1 MVSPV
6 GWFPLELVHLTSQ
19 LLTLIKPIF
28 QANHKFERTKE
39 ASLEAIGYIC
49 ADVQPELLFQ
59 HSNQILNAICSGL
72 HQSETS
78 PHVKLAAITAM
89 FNSIEFT
96 KANFDRDVERH
107 HIMQVF
113 M

>member
-1 MVSPV
+1 M
-6 GWFPLELVHLTSQ
+6 
-19 LLTLIKPIF
+19 
-28 QANHKFERTKE
+28 
-39 ASLEAIGYIC
+39 
-49 ADVQPELLFQ
+49 FQ

-72 HQSETS
+72 HQTETS

-107 HIMQVF
+107 HIMQVRLMLF
-113 M
+113 QILALIRIKVICQASVPQGKGTPAQLDVQIRTRALESLVKIVSLYYRVRI

>member
-6 GWFPLELVHLTSQ
+6 GWFPLELVHFTSQ
-19 LLTLIKPIF
+19 LITLIKPIF